1 LFHARGKGPFRF
13 FFHQFGGYLIRPG
26 NYVIMPHIPLPDHL
40 PGITG
45 LLEYRLDTAL
55 PIRELTQIL
64 LRGESTLTQAERE
77 LIATV
82 VSHGNQCRF
91 CTAAH
96 TAAADLLLGE
106 TTTSEQVKNDPQQAP
121 VSEKMKVLLD
131 IARRVQQSGKRVDTE
146 VIERAKAQ
154 GATDR
159 EIHDTV
165 LIAALFC
172 LYNKYVDGMASVT
185 PADPAYYG
193 KLAERIVHQGY
204 MRPKAGFNQSQP
216 SGQ

>member
-1 LFHARGKGPFRF
+1 
-13 FFHQFGGYLIRPG
+13 
-26 NYVIMPHIPLPDHL
+26 MPYIPLEEHL

-45 LLEYRLDTAL
+45 LLEYRRDSAK

-64 LRGESTLTQAERE
+64 LRGESTLTEGERE

-82 VSHGNQCRF
+82 VSSRNYCRF

-96 TAAADLLLGE
+96 TAAANILLGD
-106 TTTSEQVKNDPQQAP
+106 THTADAVKGDIQQAP
-121 VSEKMKVLLD
+121 VSDKMKTLLI
-131 IARRVQQSGKRVDTE
+131 IAAAVQASGKNVTTE
-146 VIERAKAQ
+146 MVEKAKAN

-172 LYNKYVDGMASVT
+172 LYNRYVDGLATVT
-185 PADPAYYG
+185 PTDPKFYEALG
-193 KLAERIVHQGY
+193 ERITHHGYNRLAQGY
-204 MRPKAGFNQSQP
+204 DHLKQKA
-216 SGQ
+216 